1 MKNIR
6 VIPRLDIKGPNLVKG
21 VHLEGLRVLGDPSRF
36 AKYYYENGAD
46 EIIYQD
52 TVASLYDRNSLT
64 EIINKTANEIFIP
77 LTVGGGIRNMDDIHN
92 VLRAGADKVSINTA
106 AVRNPD
112 FINQASQFYGSST
125 IVIAMECLRKNDG
138 DYYIF
143 TDNGREET
151 GKEALKWASEVESR
165 GAGEIF
171 LTSIDKE
178 GTGKGFDTELIS
190 KISNNVSIP
199 VIAHGGASNYDHI
212 KDVIFIGKADAVSI
226 ASMLH
231 YGIAS
236 SIKSEQGNSE
246 GNVEFLKSNSNYKN
260 FETIKIS
267 SLKKMMIQ
275 DGINVRH

>member
-1 MKNIR
+1 MR
-6 VIPRLDIKGPNLVKG
+6 DI
-21 VHLEGLRVLGDPSRF
+21 
-36 AKYYYENGAD
+36 
-46 EIIYQD
+46 Q
-52 TVASLYDRNSLT
+52 
-64 EIINKTANEIFIP
+64 
-77 LTVGGGIRNMDDIHN
+77 N

-106 AVRNPD
+106 AVRNPS
-112 FINQASQFYGSST
+112 FINQATRLYGSST

-151 GKEALKWASEVESR
+151 GKEALNWASEVESR

-190 KISNNVSIP
+190 KISKNVSIP
-199 VIAHGGASNYDHI
+199 VIAHGGASKYDHI
-212 KDVIFIGKADAVSI
+212 KDAVLSGKADAVSI

-236 SIKSEQGNSE
+236 LIKSEQENAE
-246 GNVEFLKSNSNYKN
+246 GNIEFLKSNSNYKK
-260 FETIKIS
+260 FEKVEII
-267 SLKKMMIQ
+267 SLKQMMIQ